1 MQKVCQNELLLL
13 LQKQIFKLI
22 IFYLAKVKAQ
32 ILSNKLEKS
41 KVCSKLILISCWESI
56 FYNIS

>member
-41 KVCSKLILISCWESI
+41 QSLLKADFNFLLGIHFLQH
-56 FYNIS
+56 